1 MTSEKKISQAIKL
14 IASKED
20 MSFDLA
26 NSTMDEIMQGDVTP
40 AQFGSFIM
48 GLKMKGETPTEIAGM
63 ATSMREKS
71 LKIDLNEPLLDT
83 CGTGGDGL
91 KTFNIST
98 AVAFVVAGAGV
109 KVAKHGNRA
118 ISGSSGSAD
127 ALEEMGIK
135 INLSPYSVKKCIE
148 TIGIGFIFAQSFHPA
163 MKFASPLRK
172 EVGIPTVFNM
182 LGPLTN
188 PAGASNQLI
197 GISNYEAA
205 EKVAEALKILGT
217 ENSLVVNGHNNLD
230 EISIEGSTT
239 IWEVNKDKV
248 KRRKT
253 RISDFGLPESEINNL
268 IINSIKESADTI
280 KQIFSGEGSD
290 PLDNSPI
297 ASRRNAVLINTAAS
311 LVAAG
316 KTSSFLDAT
325 EMAKIS
331 IDSGAAQSKL
341 LELIAMTNKMD

>member
-1 MTSEKKISQAIKL
+1 MENKNIIEAIKL
-14 IASKED
+14 ISKNED
-20 MSFDLA
+20 LSFELA
-26 NSTMDEIMQGDVTP
+26 NSTMDEIMRGDVTP

-48 GLKMKGETPTEIAGM
+48 GLKMKGETSTEIAGL
-63 ATSMREKS
+63 ATGMREKS
-71 LKIDLNEPLLDT
+71 LKVELDEPLLDT

-98 AVAFVVAGAGV
+98 SVAFVVAGAGV

-127 ALEEMGIK
+127 VLEEMGVK
-135 INLSPYSVKKCIE
+135 ITLSPYSVKKCIE
-148 TIGIGFIFAQSFHPA
+148 DIGIGFIFAQSFHPA
-163 MKFASPLRK
+163 MKFASPLRR
-172 EVGIPTVFNM
+172 EVGVPTVFNI

-217 ENSLVVNGHNNLD
+217 KNSLVVNGHNNLD
-230 EISIEGSTT
+230 EVSIEGNTT
-239 IWEVNKDKV
+239 IWQVSRDSV
-248 KRRKT
+248 KRRRA
-253 RISDFGLPESEINNL
+253 RISDFGLPESNL
-268 IINSIKESADTI
+268 TNLVVDSISESAETI
-280 KQIFSGEGSD
+280 KDIFDGKGSD

-297 ASRRNAVLINTAAS
+297 ASRRNAVVINSAS
-311 LVAAG
+311 ALVASG
-316 KTSSFLDAT
+316 KTDSFHDAA

-341 LELIAMTNKMD
+341 LELINLSNKMD

>member
-1 MTSEKKISQAIKL
+1 MEEKNILKAIKL
-14 IASKED
+14 ISNGQDLTFE
-20 MSFDLA
+20 LA
-26 NSTMDEIMQGDVTP
+26 NSSMDEIMRGDVTP

-48 GLKMKGETPTEIAGM
+48 GLKMKGETSTEIAGL
-63 ATSMREKS
+63 ATGMREKS
-71 LKIDLNEPLLDT
+71 LKVDLDEPLLDT

-127 ALEEMGIK
+127 VLEEMGVK
-135 INLSPYSVKKCIE
+135 ITLSPYSVKKCIE
-148 TIGIGFIFAQSFHPA
+148 DIGIGFIFAQSFHPA
-163 MKFASPLRK
+163 MKFASPLRR
-172 EVGIPTVFNM
+172 EVGVPTVFNI

-230 EISIEGSTT
+230 EVSIEGNTT
-239 IWEVNKDKV
+239 IWQVSGDSV
-248 KRRKT
+248 KRRRA
-253 RISDFGLPESEINNL
+253 RISDFGLPESNLNNL
-268 IINSIKESADTI
+268 VVDSISQSAETI
-280 KQIFSGEGSD
+280 KNIFSGDGAD
-290 PLDNSPI
+290 PLDKSPI
-297 ASRRNAVLINTAAS
+297 ASRRNAVIINSAS
-311 LVAAG
+311 ALVAAG
-316 KTSSFLDAT
+316 KTSSFNDSA
-325 EMAKIS
+325 EMAKTS

-341 LELIAMTNKMD
+341 LELVNLSNKMD

>member
-1 MTSEKKISQAIKL
+1 MEEKNILKAIKL
-14 IASKED
+14 ISNGQDLTFE
-20 MSFDLA
+20 LA
-26 NSTMDEIMQGDVTP
+26 NSSMDEIMRGDVTP

-48 GLKMKGETPTEIAGM
+48 GLKMKGETSTEIAGL
-63 ATSMREKS
+63 ATGMREKS
-71 LKIDLNEPLLDT
+71 LKVELDEPLLDT

-127 ALEEMGIK
+127 VLEEMGVK
-135 INLSPYSVKKCIE
+135 ITLSPYSVKKCIE
-148 TIGIGFIFAQSFHPA
+148 DIGIGFIFAQSFHPA
-163 MKFASPLRK
+163 MKFASPLRR
-172 EVGIPTVFNM
+172 EVGVPTVFNI

-230 EISIEGSTT
+230 EVSIEGNTT
-239 IWEVNKDKV
+239 IWQVSGDSV
-248 KRRKT
+248 KRRRA
-253 RISDFGLPESEINNL
+253 RISDFGLPESNLNNL
-268 IINSIKESADTI
+268 VVDSISQSAETI
-280 KQIFSGEGSD
+280 KNIFSGDGAD
-290 PLDNSPI
+290 PLDKSPI
-297 ASRRNAVLINTAAS
+297 ASRRNAVIINSAS
-311 LVAAG
+311 ALVAAG
-316 KTSSFLDAT
+316 KTSSFLDAA
-325 EMAKIS
+325 EMAKTS

-341 LELIAMTNKMD
+341 LELVNLSNKMD